1 MGKKRRSE
9 GITVT
14 GTGIAAAV
22 PDVVDVELGAEATAP
37 DVQQALDTA
46 AAGLDSARSALAD
59 HGVAAADL
67 QTAQTST
74 WTENREGGAQVTTAR
89 LTLRARVRDVDA
101 AGECV
106 RAALAAAG
114 PVARLESMH
123 VAVGDTEVLVRA
135 AREAAFRDAHAVA
148 EQLAALAGRRL
159 GRVVDVL
166 DGAPAG
172 GGPRP
177 MAMRAD
183 AMAAKIGVDPGT
195 QEVSASVTVRWE
207 FDSGASQPVQ

>member
-1 MGKKRRSE
+1 MGKKRASE

-14 GTGIAAAV
+14 GSGSAEAV

-37 DVQQALDTA
+37 DVQQALDA
-46 AAGLDSARSALAD
+46 AAVGLDAARSALAE
-59 HGVAAADL
+59 HGVAPADL

-74 WTENREGGAQVTTAR
+74 WTENREGGVQVTTAR
-89 LTLRARVRDVDA
+89 LSLRARVRDVTS

-114 PVARLESMH
+114 AVARLESMH
-123 VAVGDTEVLVRA
+123 LAVGDTDTLVRA
-135 AREAAFRDAHAVA
+135 AREAAFHDARATA
-148 EQLAALAGRRL
+148 EQLAALAGRSL
-159 GRVVDVL
+159 GRVVDVH
-166 DGAPAG
+166 DGSGAG

-183 AMAAKIGVDPGT
+183 AMATTLAVDPGT
-195 QEVSASVTVRWE
+195 QQVSASVTVRWE
-207 FDSGASQPVQ
+207 FDSEHP